1 MELPKDIIKASAIN
15 PKTLIVYSKPKVGK
29 TTLFANLKNNL
40 IIDIEN
46 GSDYLDA
53 LKIKANNIEELYE
66 IGKKIKEAGNPY
78 QYITLDTVTALEEM
92 VLPLA
97 LKMYKNT
104 AMGNTFRGT
113 NVLTLSN
120 GAGYFYLREAFFKV
134 INFIETLAPN
144 IILLGHVKDK
154 MISDNG
160 ELVSPMSIDLT
171 GKIKSIV
178 CANADSIGYLYR
190 KNNQCII
197 TFKTNDEVVC
207 GSRCEH
213 LKNQELVLSEM
224 IDNKLTFYLNKLY
237 I

>member
-1 MELPKDIIKASAIN
+1 
-15 PKTLIVYSKPKVGK
+15 
-29 TTLFANLKNNL
+29 
-40 IIDIEN
+40 
-46 GSDYLDA
+46 
-53 LKIKANNIEELYE
+53 
-66 IGKKIKEAGNPY
+66 
-78 QYITLDTVTALEEM
+78 
-92 VLPLA
+92 
-97 LKMYKNT
+97 
-104 AMGNTFRGT
+104 
-113 NVLTLSN
+113 
-120 GAGYFYLREAFFKV
+120 
-134 INFIETLAPN
+134 
-144 IILLGHVKDK
+144 
-154 MISDNG
+154 
-160 ELVSPMSIDLT
+160 MSIDLT

>member
-97 LKMYKNT
+97 LKMYKIQ
-104 AMGNTFRGT
+104 
-113 NVLTLSN
+113 LWEIHL
-120 GAGYFYLREAFFKV
+120 E
-134 INFIETLAPN
+134 
-144 IILLGHVKDK
+144 
-154 MISDNG
+154 
-160 ELVSPMSIDLT
+160 ELM
-171 GKIKSIV
+171 
-178 CANADSIGYLYR
+178 Y
-190 KNNQCII
+190 
-197 TFKTNDEVVC
+197 
-207 GSRCEH
+207 
-213 LKNQELVLSEM
+213 
-224 IDNKLTFYLNKLY
+224 
-237 I
+237 